1 MPMVGVVTGV
11 LQLSNEVDV
20 FAAGLA
26 APSFSRSF
34 TRVTSF
40 SWPYCFYLGIVSLAV

>member
-1 MPMVGVVTGV
+1 MSKSVPMVGVVTGV
-11 LQLSNEVDV
+11 LQLSNEVEELV
-20 FAAGLA
+20 AAALA

-40 SWPYCFYLGIVSLAV
+40 S